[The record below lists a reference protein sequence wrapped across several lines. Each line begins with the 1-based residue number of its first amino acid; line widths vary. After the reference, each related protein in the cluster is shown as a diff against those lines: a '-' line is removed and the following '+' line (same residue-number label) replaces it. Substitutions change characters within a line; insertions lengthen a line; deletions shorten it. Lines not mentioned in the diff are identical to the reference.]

1 MPFNFGNPMSV
12 ASGGSEFSTWMALNG
27 ANAVQVHA
35 LGYNIGTATSWSI
48 VLQGSMD
55 MSNASD
61 IVTWSSLA
69 AGNNYPAKQ
78 TGIGFAYVRCKVT
91 PTGGGPI
98 TVAITGHASHQ

>member
-1 MPFNFGNPMSV
+1 MPFNFGIISV
-12 ASGGSEFSTWMALNG
+12 ANSATEYSAAMPLGG
-27 ANAVQVHA
+27 ANSVQVHA
-35 LGYNIGTATSWSI
+35 LGYNIGGASSWSI

-55 MSNASD
+55 QSNWSD

-78 TGIGFAYVRCKVT
+78 TAIGFAFVRCKVA

-98 TVAITGHASHQ
+98 TVGIIGHASHQ